1 MPLTAL
7 TAPLSG
13 TAPCGI
19 DLSHLPEF
27 DDIQEARRSDDASLD
42 RGEWT
47 RELKSAD
54 WPRVV
59 RLCAASLSSRSKD
72 LRVAGWYIEAR
83 TQVDGLPG
91 MAEGYEVLATLCEEL
106 WAGLHP
112 GGDEDDEKLGCLRWV
127 LSHTPR
133 WIRGMAT
140 DAIDNKFNEAT
151 NSILRAMDRIEAHI
165 EAIAPDDGPSVTAAR
180 EALLDVITVAVNAAP
195 PAPDPTST
203 SATASNNG
211 VGGRSDDNPK
221 PVALATKDTAQQA
234 SPSITFEQRDEA
246 LQCLRDVARF
256 FRATEPHSPVA
267 YLADKAAH
275 WGDMAL
281 HEWLQQVL
289 GDGDTLERMRDTLG
303 VPGKQSAK

>member
-7 TAPLSG
+7 TTPLSG

-42 RGEWT
+42 QGEWT

-59 RLCAASLSSRSKD
+59 RLCAASLSNRSKD

-83 TQVDGLPG
+83 AQVDGLTG
-91 MAEGYEVLATLCEEL
+91 MAEGYDVFATLCEEL
-106 WAGLHP
+106 WSGLHP
-112 GGDEDDEKLGCLRWV
+112 GGDEDDERLGCLRWV

-133 WIRGMAT
+133 WIRGIAPESMAHEL
-140 DAIDNKFNEAT
+140 NEPANT
-151 NSILRAMDRIEAHI
+151 ILRAMDRLEAHI
-165 EAIAPDDGPSVTAAR
+165 EAVAPADGPSVTAAR
-180 EALLDVITVAVNAAP
+180 DALLDMITAAVNAAP
-195 PAPDPTST
+195 PATGPALTPAASSRNGGDSRDDEIRKST
-203 SATASNNG
+203 ARA
-211 VGGRSDDNPK
+211 
-221 PVALATKDTAQQA
+221 AEATAQQE
-234 SPSITFEQRDEA
+234 SPSITFEHRDEA

-289 GDGDTLERMRDTLG
+289 GEGDTLERMRSTLG